1 MERNQLNDLAAFQTV
16 AEQGSFTRAAA
27 KLGMSQSALS
37 HAMST
42 LERRLGVR
50 LLART
55 TRSVAPTEAGQR
67 LLRMLRPALADIAA
81 GLASLGELRD
91 TPSGNLRISVPKP
104 ATSFVMNALSRFLP
118 AFPDVKVELVSDESF
133 ADIVA
138 SQCDAGVRLG
148 ESIDQDMIAVRISP
162 DIRMAIVGS
171 PTYFADHGAPK
182 TPQDLAAHNCINY
195 REGRGG
201 GLYAWEFERRGRA
214 LSVRV
219 EGSFVANDSDLTLAA
234 ALKGLGLAAVFDYQT
249 AEHIAA
255 GRLLRVL
262 DDWCPAFSGFH
273 LYYPSRRQ
281 TTPALAALIDAL
293 RYRE

>member
-1 MERNQLNDLAAFQTV
+1 MERNQLNDLAAFQAV
-16 AEQGSFTRAAA
+16 AEAGSFTRAAA
-27 KLGMSQSALS
+27 TLGMSQSALS
-37 HAMST
+37 HAMGV

-67 LLRMLRPALADIAA
+67 LLHMLRPALADIEA

-91 TPSGNLRISVPKP
+91 KPSGNLRISVPKP
-104 ATSFVMNALSRFLP
+104 AAGFVMAALPPFL
-118 AFPDVKVELVSDESF
+118 AAYPDVRVELVSDESF

-138 SQCDAGVRLG
+138 GGCDAGVRLG

-171 PTYFADHGAPK
+171 PQYFVDHPKPK
-182 TPQDLAAHNCINY
+182 TPQDLASHRCINY
-195 REGRGG
+195 REGQAG
-201 GLYAWEFERRGRA
+201 GLYAWEFERKGRA
-214 LSVRV
+214 LSIRV
-219 EGSFVANDSDLTLAA
+219 EGNFVANDSDLTLDGT
-234 ALKGLGLAAVFDYQT
+234 LGGLGLAPVLDYQ
-249 AEHIAA
+249 AADHIAA

-262 DDWCPAFSGFH
+262 DDWCPPFAGFH

-281 TTPALAALIDAL
+281 ITPALAALVEAL
-293 RYRE
+293 RYRT